1 MSNDES
7 VSACTIVLILSSST
21 VFSVQSGAF
30 FCVRWSVCFCMEASM
45 HGSSGGTVVINI
57 SPMSEK
63 EAENE
68 RLRDIARH
76 SGQITSPGGHKGPS
90 DGGIVRDSDVIYDHM
105 GGESESSLFSAD
117 RMPDFARAMG
127 ANEDEIGALQAEM
140 VQEGMR
146 NGIEPSGLT
155 GFKQDYADY
164 RKFGGDTL
172 SMELDREMEQE
183 LLEMS
188 DQDADDI
195 LGIAMGS
202 PEVKD
207 EAKAALDEQFGSD
220 VMSVMEGESDGVVS
234 FSVDA
239 PKFGRVRYVYDSK
252 TGEGR
257 VMRGE

>member
-90 DGGIVRDSDVIYDHM
+90 DGGIVRDSDVILYDHM

-117 RMPDFARAMG
+117 RLPEFARAMG

-140 VQEGMR
+140 VSSRIMLIIASLAVIRCQWSWTVR
-146 NGIEPSGLT
+146 WSKSFLRCLIRTLT
-155 GFKQDYADY
+155 TSWVLRWVHLKL
-164 RKFGGDTL
+164 RTRRRL
-172 SMELDREMEQE
+172 HL
-183 LLEMS
+183 MS
-188 DQDADDI
+188 S
-195 LGIAMGS
+195 L
-202 PEVKD
+202 
-207 EAKAALDEQFGSD
+207 
-220 VMSVMEGESDGVVS
+220 VV
-234 FSVDA
+234 
-239 PKFGRVRYVYDSK
+239 
-252 TGEGR
+252 T
-257 VMRGE
+257 